1 MRSSVL
7 STVLLSLSTRF
18 LCIDAFRMPATRSF
32 ERQSSISYKTA
43 LQGMLPLGDD
53 FTDEESS
60 FDVEAARKRLESL
73 VDSDGNTIQGASS
86 QKEHSSPWKY
96 ERSNPLRLPI
106 SSIPNA
112 PVQVELPPPPPLT
125 AMERER
131 REAEIQFLEQL
142 EKGDDSV
149 SNLWT
154 LWYQERGVKAAAQLG
169 EAEVLT
175 GNPRGWIKAEA
186 ILRELI
192 SEYGVYWTEPVNRL
206 ATLYYI
212 QGRLEE
218 AEVLC
223 KIVLQ
228 LKPWHFGA
236 LSGIVMIY
244 ADLHDSDAARIW
256 AARRLPAFAPTGT
269 NRRREAWVGKALF
282 DAEQSLVKAEARVS
296 EAFGAPDDHATT
308 RGRRQLRDQKNHL
321 NLFDDDAWQ

>member
-1 MRSSVL
+1 
-7 STVLLSLSTRF
+7 
-18 LCIDAFRMPATRSF
+18 
-32 ERQSSISYKTA
+32 
-43 LQGMLPLGDD
+43 
-53 FTDEESS
+53 
-60 FDVEAARKRLESL
+60 
-73 VDSDGNTIQGASS
+73 
-86 QKEHSSPWKY
+86 
-96 ERSNPLRLPI
+96 
-106 SSIPNA
+106 
-112 PVQVELPPPPPLT
+112 
-125 AMERER
+125 
-131 REAEIQFLEQL
+131 
-142 EKGDDSV
+142 DDSV

-236 LSGIVMIY
+236 LSG
-244 ADLHDSDAARIW
+244 
-256 AARRLPAFAPTGT
+256 
-269 NRRREAWVGKALF
+269 
-282 DAEQSLVKAEARVS
+282 
-296 EAFGAPDDHATT
+296 
-308 RGRRQLRDQKNHL
+308 
-321 NLFDDDAWQ
+321 

>member
-1 MRSSVL
+1 
-7 STVLLSLSTRF
+7 
-18 LCIDAFRMPATRSF
+18 
-32 ERQSSISYKTA
+32 
-43 LQGMLPLGDD
+43 
-53 FTDEESS
+53 
-60 FDVEAARKRLESL
+60 
-73 VDSDGNTIQGASS
+73 
-86 QKEHSSPWKY
+86 
-96 ERSNPLRLPI
+96 
-106 SSIPNA
+106 
-112 PVQVELPPPPPLT
+112 
-125 AMERER
+125 
-131 REAEIQFLEQL
+131 
-142 EKGDDSV
+142 
-149 SNLWT
+149 
-154 LWYQERGVKAAAQLG
+154 
-169 EAEVLT
+169 
-175 GNPRGWIKAEA
+175 
-186 ILRELI
+186 
-192 SEYGVYWTEPVNRL
+192 
-206 ATLYYI
+206 LYYI
-212 QGRLEE
+212 QCRLEE